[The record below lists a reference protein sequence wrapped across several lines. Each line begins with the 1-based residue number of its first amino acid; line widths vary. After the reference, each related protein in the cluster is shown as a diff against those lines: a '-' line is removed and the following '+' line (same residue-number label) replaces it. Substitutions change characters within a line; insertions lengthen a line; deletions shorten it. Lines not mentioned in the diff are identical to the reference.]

1 MTRPRAL
8 SLSAVMT
15 ALALTLTACGNVD
28 DDDAPDVDEEALNL
42 GILYPQTGSL
52 ARLGSAQLTAAE
64 YAVAEINA
72 AGGVLGTDI
81 PAPMPGDEADDEGRA
96 NEAASTLIANGSDAV
111 IGAASSTM
119 TQAVYETITGSGI
132 PQCSGSATAP
142 DLSEIDDGGNFYRTA
157 PSDLLAGPVLA
168 QEILDDGHQNV
179 AIIAR
184 ADDYGSG
191 YLQAV
196 QNELRSDGAQVPVA
210 ETYDPDTTNFGSIV
224 RSIDER
230 DIDAISLISFEEG
243 NQILAAL
250 LESGVDG
257 DQLYVTDGLND
268 PDLASTV
275 SENTD
280 LINGVTGVAASADNP
295 EFSQGISEFDSDLDV
310 FQFAPHVFDCVNLVA
325 LAAESA
331 GSTDPA
337 DYAPHIGEVS
347 RPEGTECTSFEEC
360 RDLLDDGQDID
371 YQGASGNIDLDDNGD
386 PTSATFEVFEYG
398 PGGYDISEYVDYSG
412 EEN

>member
-1 MTRPRAL
+1 
-8 SLSAVMT
+8 
-15 ALALTLTACGNVD
+15 
-28 DDDAPDVDEEALNL
+28 
-42 GILYPQTGSL
+42 
-52 ARLGSAQLTAAE
+52 
-64 YAVAEINA
+64 
-72 AGGVLGTDI
+72 
-81 PAPMPGDEADDEGRA
+81 
-96 NEAASTLIANGSDAV
+96 IANGSDAV

-275 SENTD
+275 SDNTD
-280 LINGVTGVAASADNP
+280 L
-295 EFSQGISEFDSDLDV
+295 
-310 FQFAPHVFDCVNLVA
+310 
-325 LAAESA
+325 
-331 GSTDPA
+331 
-337 DYAPHIGEVS
+337 
-347 RPEGTECTSFEEC
+347 
-360 RDLLDDGQDID
+360 
-371 YQGASGNIDLDDNGD
+371 
-386 PTSATFEVFEYG
+386 
-398 PGGYDISEYVDYSG
+398 
-412 EEN
+412 